1 MKRYIEINRKYLLI
15 PVCAEKE
22 VKTVSV
28 LCRNEK
34 IFEFAVPMHDRES
47 GFYSFHYFAPVNVEK
62 YQGKTFLI
70 EGEIPRSFL
79 DAVSLCD
86 SIPENTQPHPLIHF
100 APDTGWMNDPNGL
113 IYQDGIYHMYFQQNP
128 FDTRWENMCWGHAV
142 SRDLLHWE
150 QKETALYPDSDGV
163 VYSGS
168 GIVNEHGMLGL
179 PKDAH
184 IFFYTCAGNKSKWS
198 LGKTFNQRI
207 AYSTDGGKNIL
218 KLEGSVVKHISE
230 ENRDPKV
237 YWHEGSK
244 AYYMVLYLK
253 ANDFMIL
260 RSRDLKSW
268 KKTQVLTLD
277 QASECPDLREVPVE
291 GGGSKWMFWTAD
303 GFYFLGDFDG
313 YEFKSDGVRHEAYL
327 TGIPYAAQTIWGTED
342 IITIPWLRTKNK
354 GKMYTGVM
362 GLPRKLTLAQTPEGL
377 KLRQVP
383 VREFQ
388 KARVSVSAS
397 QGEGKVFYM
406 AQKPGAVEICI
417 HMQKPG
423 DFVANIY
430 GTSVTYVASC
440 GKMNVGKESVQIGK
454 ELNDF
459 SIIADGEIVEV
470 TAQNGLIYAVFELDT
485 DRKAGNVTVDIAG
498 KAYVDIY
505 RIE

>member
-1 MKRYIEINRKYLLI
+1 M
-15 PVCAEKE
+15 
-22 VKTVSV
+22 
-28 LCRNEK
+28 
-34 IFEFAVPMHDRES
+34 
-47 GFYSFHYFAPVNVEK
+47 
-62 YQGKTFLI
+62 
-70 EGEIPRSFL
+70 
-79 DAVSLCD
+79 
-86 SIPENTQPHPLIHF
+86 
-100 APDTGWMNDPNGL
+100 
-113 IYQDGIYHMYFQQNP
+113 
-128 FDTRWENMCWGHAV
+128 
-142 SRDLLHWE
+142 
-150 QKETALYPDSDGV
+150 
-163 VYSGS
+163 
-168 GIVNEHGMLGL
+168 
-179 PKDAH
+179 
-184 IFFYTCAGNKSKWS
+184 
-198 LGKTFNQRI
+198 
-207 AYSTDGGKNIL
+207 
-218 KLEGSVVKHISE
+218 
-230 ENRDPKV
+230 
-237 YWHEGSK
+237 
-244 AYYMVLYLK
+244 
-253 ANDFMIL
+253 
-260 RSRDLKSW
+260 
-268 KKTQVLTLD
+268 
-277 QASECPDLREVPVE
+277 
-291 GGGSKWMFWTAD
+291 
-303 GFYFLGDFDG
+303 
-313 YEFKSDGVRHEAYL
+313 RHEAYL
-327 TGIPYAAQTIWGTED
+327 TGIPYAAQTIWWTED

-406 AQKPGAVEICI
+406 AQKPGAAEICI

-423 DFVANIY
+423 DFAANIY

>member
-1 MKRYIEINRKYLLI
+1 
-15 PVCAEKE
+15 
-22 VKTVSV
+22 
-28 LCRNEK
+28 
-34 IFEFAVPMHDRES
+34 
-47 GFYSFHYFAPVNVEK
+47 
-62 YQGKTFLI
+62 
-70 EGEIPRSFL
+70 
-79 DAVSLCD
+79 
-86 SIPENTQPHPLIHF
+86 
-100 APDTGWMNDPNGL
+100 
-113 IYQDGIYHMYFQQNP
+113 
-128 FDTRWENMCWGHAV
+128 
-142 SRDLLHWE
+142 
-150 QKETALYPDSDGV
+150 
-163 VYSGS
+163 
-168 GIVNEHGMLGL
+168 
-179 PKDAH
+179 
-184 IFFYTCAGNKSKWS
+184 
-198 LGKTFNQRI
+198 
-207 AYSTDGGKNIL
+207 
-218 KLEGSVVKHISE
+218 
-230 ENRDPKV
+230 
-237 YWHEGSK
+237 
-244 AYYMVLYLK
+244 MVLYLK

-260 RSRDLKSW
+260 RSKDLKNW

-423 DFVANIY
+423 DFAANIY